1 MLHVLEDIF
10 GSGFGSCT
18 GFGSGQ
24 NLVPVS
30 AQFLKL
36 NFGLVPVSVD
46 FPVPADHYSTAGF
59 LYRGY
64 ASWYRDLEALLHF
77 FICCLTF
84 KISNYN

>member
-1 MLHVLEDIF
+1 MYLSDVTRFRRHFCIFF

-36 NFGLVPVSVD
+36 NFGSVPVSVD
-46 FPVPADHYSTAGF
+46 FPVPVDTSCHGT
-59 LYRGY
+59 LECRGK
-64 ASWYRDLEALLHF
+64 L
-77 FICCLTF
+77 
-84 KISNYN
+84 